1 MKVLLDTNV
10 YAAFKRGTPEVISRI
25 REAQRLFFSAVVA
38 GELLF
43 GFRHG
48 SRFERNK
55 RELDA
60 FLANPYVEF
69 LPVTLETA
77 DRFGRVAALLRKKG
91 RPIPTNDIWI
101 AAHAMESG
109 AELLSSDD
117 HFEHVDGLAWSL
129 VGRA

>member
-1 MKVLLDTNV
+1 VTVL
-10 YAAFKRGTPEVISRI
+10 
-25 REAQRLFFSAVVA
+25 AVKAV
-38 GELLF
+38 
-43 GFRHG
+43 
-48 SRFERNK
+48 K
-55 RELDA
+55 TELDA